1 MDNFNLINENLK
13 NSLVQIISNSN
24 LPVANVYFIVK
35 DIFRDIEN
43 NYYNQIS
50 KEMGSEEQNIQE
62 EQISTKIAI
71 PLKDILNEENEEEA
85 E

>member
-13 NSLVQIISNSN
+13 NSLIQTISNSN

-50 KEMGSEEQNIQE
+50 KEMESKEQNTQE

-71 PLKDILNEENEEEA
+71 PLEDIIKDEIKEA

>member
-13 NSLVQIISNSN
+13 NSLIQTISNSN

-50 KEMGSEEQNIQE
+50 KEMESKEQNAQE

-71 PLKDILNEENEEEA
+71 PLEDIIKDEIKEA

>member
-13 NSLVQIISNSN
+13 NSLIQTISNSN

-50 KEMGSEEQNIQE
+50 KEMEFKEQNAQE

-71 PLKDILNEENEEEA
+71 PLEDIIKDEIKEA

>member
-50 KEMGSEEQNIQE
+50 KEMESKEQNAQE

-71 PLKDILNEENEEEA
+71 PLEDIIKDEIKEA

>member
-13 NSLVQIISNSN
+13 NSLIQTISNSN

-43 NYYNQIS
+43 SYYNQIS
-50 KEMGSEEQNIQE
+50 KEMESKEQNAQE

>member
-13 NSLVQIISNSN
+13 NSLIQIISNSN

-50 KEMGSEEQNIQE
+50 KEMESKEQNAQE

-71 PLKDILNEENEEEA
+71 PLEDIIKDEIKEA

>member
-13 NSLVQIISNSN
+13 NSLIQTISNSN

-50 KEMGSEEQNIQE
+50 KEMESKEQNVQE

-71 PLKDILNEENEEEA
+71 PLEDIIKDEIKEA

>member
-62 EQISTKIAI
+62 EQISTKIVI
-71 PLKDILNEENEEEA
+71 PLEDIIKDEIKEA